1 MNKESIARDRDAF
14 LGLGGAVVMVD
25 SGAFLLGIAMGG
37 QLFQMILTIT
47 GLTSI
52 MFGLV
57 IIWAIMSD

>member
-1 MNKESIARDRDAF
+1 MNKEAIARDRDAF

-25 SGAFLLGIAMGG
+25 AGAFLLGIAMGG

-47 GLTSI
+47 GITSI